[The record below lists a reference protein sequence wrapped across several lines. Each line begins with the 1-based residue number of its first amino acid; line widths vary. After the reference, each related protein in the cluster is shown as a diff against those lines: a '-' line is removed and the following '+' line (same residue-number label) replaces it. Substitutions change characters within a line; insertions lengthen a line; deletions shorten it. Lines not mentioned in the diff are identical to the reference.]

1 MHTALTDKDIG
12 PKNYPMRGITY
23 EDPQGPGGRRGRE
36 TRDPQIQILRQEF
49 REFLHLVQVLP
60 LSRHIIINRKK
71 RNKGG
76 LGM

>member
-36 TRDPQIQILRQEF
+36 MRDPK
-49 REFLHLVQVLP
+49 
-60 LSRHIIINRKK
+60 SRSSGRSSESSFT
-71 RNKGG
+71 
-76 LGM
+76 